1 MLAHKLIR
9 ELETGE
15 DLREDLSLHH
25 HLCHVHAVLG
35 NLCQGAAHL
44 PLQLGVLV
52 QDQGGQV
59 GNSTCM
65 LSRMFSA
72 VQAKNVRMSGR
83 FVAREAICMLGFAM

>member
-9 ELETGE
+9 EVEAGE

-35 NLCQGAAHL
+35 NLGQGTAHL

-65 LSRMFSA
+65 LS
-72 VQAKNVRMSGR
+72 
-83 FVAREAICMLGFAM
+83 

>member
-35 NLCQGAAHL
+35 NLCQGTAHL
-44 PLQLGVLV
+44 SLQLGVLV

-65 LSRMFSA
+65 LSHVFTAM
-72 VQAKNVRMSGR
+72 QARKLRLSQR
-83 FVAREAICMLGFAM
+83 FVAEEATCTLCLAM